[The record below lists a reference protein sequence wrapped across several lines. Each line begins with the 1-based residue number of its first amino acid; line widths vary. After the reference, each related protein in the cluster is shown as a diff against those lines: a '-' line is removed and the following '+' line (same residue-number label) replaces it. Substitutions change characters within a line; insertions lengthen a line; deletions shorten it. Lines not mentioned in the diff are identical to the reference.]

1 MPTFISKNGMWEA
14 AQERAFDPKSG
25 EIYQGPDRAA
35 KEVIEANGG
44 PLGQDALRDPQLL
57 QASRNAGFTSVEE
70 YIKNFAPRPEQ
81 VKAIEEAQKIVVT
94 HANPTPKE
102 GVTGG
107 TKGGFNDDD
116 TEPIQAMEQKKRG
129 RPRKE

>member
-1 MPTFISKNGMWEA
+1 MPTFVSKNGVWEPA
-14 AQERAFDPKSG
+14 NERAFDPKTG

-44 PLGQDALRDPQLL
+44 PMDQDALKDPQLL

-70 YIKNFAPRPEQ
+70 YIKYYEQ
-81 VKAIEEAQKIVVT
+81 KPAEKAALKEAQEKIVT

-102 GVTGG
+102 GVGNTV
-107 TKGGFNDDD
+107 GGFNDEDSSPL
-116 TEPIQAMEQKKRG
+116 EVMEAKKRG
-129 RPRKE
+129 RPRKQ